1 MAKMRPRDRRYDAAY
16 MKAFKRCAARGDRNR
31 RQCDRVGD
39 QAGKRALTRGGLSG
53 LSAADDGVNLK
64 WIFLSGAVS
73 AAAAAIGATVA
84 AKLLEKTPLVE

>member
-1 MAKMRPRDRRYDAAY
+1 MATASERDRRYDAAY
-16 MKAFKRCAARGDRNR
+16 MKAFKRCAARGARNT

-39 QAGKRALTRGGLSG
+39 QAGKRAVRDAGLSG
-53 LSAADDGVNLK
+53 LGAASDSVNLK